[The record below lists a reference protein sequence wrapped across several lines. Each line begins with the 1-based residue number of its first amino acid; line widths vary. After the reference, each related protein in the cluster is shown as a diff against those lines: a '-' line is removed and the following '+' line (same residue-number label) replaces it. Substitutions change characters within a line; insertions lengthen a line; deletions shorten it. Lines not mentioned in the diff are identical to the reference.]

1 MEKTKIE
8 IVLFTLIFIFFGI
21 YFEKKVEVT
30 STNIKSGIKDSSFFS
45 NLKKKKLENNSI
57 TAHNNNQK
65 KNVKSS
71 ISSNSDV
78 YNKKITR
85 LKTEDEKSLDL
96 YRVKPS
102 IILKNNYI
110 RTKPL
115 NIVYIE
121 KSVPYL
127 SNTYISNEGKRKK
140 LGNTSYSFIQKETS
154 ELIDIEVLN
163 DYNSLITV
171 LNGSYTNAK
180 NIYMNSHAYKEM
192 EHYFKELQDD
202 KYNEFRNVIIPLI
215 NNMTELTQQYMKY
228 CEECKEKIA
237 KEMNELHEFIGNF
250 EEVISFTEKISELK
264 KNIKDIKAKLDED
277 FKVIRQK
284 KGEVHDKLSLIM
296 SKKYCTLLYCDKVKP
311 FYGSA
316 VTYYYSKT
324 KKDMSDYTDFLQEAE
339 NFINSDNKLLKIRDK
354 NFYHKKYK
362 YSLKLLIEEINV
374 IISIHKKNKGTIS
387 NNIRV
392 LKYSNSYYSSCKFS
406 SNNIVNIVISPSVMC
421 NENVFVEDWNKKLKI
436 DFENKKKAIYDLF
449 DKIKQ
454 ELWDSINSLVY
465 PQDIESQSVE
475 ITSQSQKLLSDTNSM
490 IYENCETLDDL
501 SYSSPGI
508 PIIKHEI
515 TKLYAEVV
523 THSINMNSS
532 FDLINKKCDSIKS
545 KKNKIETMKASL
557 PLNESKTLNDI
568 TDDVFTTKQNI
579 ERIITSVNDKIEV
592 IQSKHKEISEIKKKI
607 EGLIE
612 QIKTKKGELDE
623 LERKEDEEKEQ
634 YIKKIEH
641 HLKEIEEKVNKLN
654 QFIDLKNKDNEYLKV
669 IENVIDA
676 SSCNNKDEY
685 TKKKEEAKEQWKSA
699 LTYLFGDERIE
710 KKCKDMPV
718 YLSEKKKSN
727 YMIFDLDTINNIFNN
742 LNQKYIEIDNIII
755 ESTTIV
761 NDKIASAESNFIQ
774 LRDRIIKESIED
786 LHNKMN
792 NSFQQFNNIL
802 NSISQN
808 MTNYKANIEKFK
820 ILEDSIEKRKHDIL
834 DKLIEEDS
842 DTLKEDTSTEILN
855 LENVIRETKNLISTN
870 ISDGRSVVYTFQKQF
885 ESYDKIQNY
894 FGILK
899 NNEISDNIN
908 DLKTT
913 IHEIKAD
920 SKLNDYETKY
930 RDETN
935 SIDDSIKKVELSKKV
950 IESFNILNKVI
961 NGSNKNN
968 ESIEYLKTNLRESEE
983 KIDRQILSVN
993 EDNLIEN
1000 QVKGNLLSKLRE
1012 KKNMEDQKRK
1022 IDKLD
1027 KDSKELQKLSLS
1039 FKKTTKSSLTEENIE
1054 AYSGDISKKKK
1065 NLESITDEIYTLKV
1079 GITKLNLE
1087 VDNLINTQ
1095 NNEIADLIYELI
1107 IRLDLDINSKT
1118 KAILGIL
1125 EVTKNSFEKYNS
1137 EEDIK
1142 NIHNEKNGEN
1152 LRAISQNFSNFKDE
1166 INTYNE
1172 NFIKIQN
1179 DSKKEV
1185 DKSDELKY
1193 NNENFDDKRINMKR
1207 YHDNIKKISEN
1218 LDEMEK
1224 ELETSLKNI
1233 NKKKVEY
1240 KKILVI
1246 DILDQISDNKKGG
1259 EKEITI
1265 IDEYK
1270 EKIEELKEKIPDSTE
1285 CELVN
1290 FKYEDYVNNAKK
1302 NKEIII
1308 KLEQEVNSLRE
1319 TVSKDIKEDEINRI
1333 QMEVKKKLNEIIKE
1347 KNKIDNASEALKN
1360 MGKFLMLTKFSIV
1373 MDEIQ
1378 SNVKKVREEEK
1389 NAEKKFIESENIQ
1402 KNILD
1407 DLKKVEE
1414 LQNLLIHNLDE
1425 DSINGSIEKVILIK
1439 DRTES
1444 NSENINMLLTEVEKH
1459 KETSSLY
1466 LNNTIRGREK
1476 IEYLK
1481 KHDNDETQNIT
1492 EAVMQNINNYVHE
1505 SENCSKN
1512 AERHAQETSK
1522 NYTLSL
1528 EYTKEV
1534 NDLLKDSLI
1543 LAEKMKVEM
1552 KKNYVIDMLIE
1563 IQDSYYDNKYILE
1576 RLKERLIKINQE
1588 DINMKCEYEANNEK
1602 SI

>member
-21 YFEKKVEVT
+21 YFEKKIEVT

-57 TAHNNNQK
+57 TTDNNNQK
-65 KNVKSS
+65 KSFKSS
-71 ISSNSDV
+71 ILSNSDT
-78 YNKKITR
+78 YNKKIAR
-85 LKTEDEKSLDL
+85 LKIEDEKSLYL
-96 YRVKPS
+96 YNVKPL

-115 NIVYIE
+115 NTAYVE

-127 SNTYISNEGKRKK
+127 SNIYIYNEGKRSK
-140 LGNTSYSFIQKETS
+140 LGNIPYSFIQKETP

-180 NIYMNSHAYKEM
+180 NTYTRSQSYKEM
-192 EHYFKELQDD
+192 ERYFEEPQDK
-202 KYNEFRNVIIPLI
+202 KYKFKNQIIPLI
-215 NNMTELTQQYMKY
+215 NNLTELTQEYMKY
-228 CEECKEKIA
+228 CEESKEKIE
-237 KEMNELHEFIGNF
+237 KKMNELHEFIGNL
-250 EEVISFTEKISELK
+250 EEVRSFTEKTIELK
-264 KNIKDIKAKLDED
+264 KNIKDIKKKLDED
-277 FKVIRQK
+277 FKAIK
-284 KGEVHDKLSLIM
+284 NNKEEVHDSLSKIM
-296 SKKYCTLLYCDKVKP
+296 RNKYCPFLYCEKVLP
-311 FYGSA
+311 YYGSA
-316 VTYYYSKT
+316 VNHYYNKI
-324 KKDMSDYTDFLQEAE
+324 KKNTSDYTDFLQEAE
-339 NFINSDNKLLKIRDK
+339 HFMNSDNKLLKIKDK
-354 NFYHKKYK
+354 NFYHKRYK

-374 IISIHKKNKGTIS
+374 IISIHKKNKRTIS
-387 NNIRV
+387 NNISIITQ
-392 LKYSNSYYSSCKFS
+392 SNSHYSSCKFS

-421 NENVFVEDWNKKLKI
+421 NENIFIEDWNKKLKI

-465 PQDIESQSVE
+465 PQNIELQSVE

-490 IYENCETLDDL
+490 IYENCEMLDDL

-508 PIIKHEI
+508 STIKHEI
-515 TKLYAEVV
+515 TKLYAEII
-523 THSINMNSS
+523 THNISMNNS
-532 FDLINKKCDSIKS
+532 FDLINQKCDSIKS
-545 KKNKIETMKASL
+545 KKNKIETMKTSL
-557 PLNESKTLNDI
+557 PLNEGKTLSDI

-579 ERIITSVNDKIEV
+579 ERIITSANDKIEV
-592 IQSKHKEISEIKKKI
+592 IQNKYKEISDLKNII

-612 QIKTKKGELDE
+612 QIKTKKRELNE
-623 LERKEDEEKEQ
+623 LERKEDEAKEQ
-634 YIKKIEH
+634 CIKKIEQ
-641 HLKEIEEKVNKLN
+641 HLGHIEEKLNKLN
-654 QFIDLKNKDNEYLKV
+654 QFIDLKDKDNENLKV

-699 LTYLFGDERIE
+699 LIYLFGDERIE
-710 KKCKDMPV
+710 KMCKDMPV
-718 YLSEKKKSN
+718 YLSEKKNLN
-727 YMIFDLDTINNIFNN
+727 YMVYDLDTINNTFDN
-742 LNQKYIEIDNIII
+742 LNQKYIEIDNIVIQ
-755 ESTTIV
+755 STTIMNEKV
-761 NDKIASAESNFIQ
+761 AYAESNFIQ
-774 LRDRIIKESIED
+774 LRDIIIKESIED

-792 NSFQQFNNIL
+792 NSFQQFNNTV

-808 MTNYKANIEKFK
+808 ITNYKANIEKFK
-820 ILEDSIEKRKHDIL
+820 IWEDAIEKKKNDIL
-834 DKLIEEDS
+834 DKFVEENS
-842 DTLKEDTSTEILN
+842 DILKEDTSTEILN
-855 LENVIRETKNLISTN
+855 LEKVIRETKNLISTK
-870 ISDGRSVVYTFQKQF
+870 ISDGRSVLCTFQKQF
-885 ESYDKIQNY
+885 ELYDKIQNY

-899 NNEISDNIN
+899 NNEISNN
-908 DLKTT
+908 LNFLKTT
-913 IHEIKAD
+913 IHKINAD
-920 SKLNDYETKY
+920 RVLDDYDTKY
-930 RDETN
+930 KNETS
-935 SIDDSIKKVELSKKV
+935 SIDDSIKNVELSKKV

-968 ESIEYLKTNLRESEE
+968 ESIECLKTNLKESEE
-983 KIDRQILSVN
+983 KIDRQIISVN

-1000 QVKGNLLSKLRE
+1000 QVKENLLSKLKE

-1027 KDSKELQKLSLS
+1027 KDSKELQESSLS
-1039 FKKTTKSSLTEENIE
+1039 FKETTKSSLTEENIE
-1054 AYSGDISKKKK
+1054 AYSRDISKKKEK
-1065 NLESITDEIYTLKV
+1065 LESITGEIHTLKV
-1079 GITKLNLE
+1079 GIMNLNLE
-1087 VDNLINTQ
+1087 VENIINIQ
-1095 NNEIADLIYELI
+1095 NNEIADLIYKLI
-1107 IRLDLDINSKT
+1107 IKLDLDINSKI
-1118 KAILGIL
+1118 KASLGIL
-1125 EVTKNSFEKYNS
+1125 EETKNSFEKYNS
-1137 EEDIK
+1137 EKDIK
-1142 NIHNEKNGEN
+1142 NIHNEKNREN
-1152 LRAISQNFSNFKDE
+1152 LRVVSQNFINFKDE

-1172 NFIKIQN
+1172 KFIKIQS
-1179 DSKKEV
+1179 DSKNEV
-1185 DKSDELKY
+1185 DNSDKLKQ
-1193 NNENFDDKRINMKR
+1193 NNENFNNKRVSMKR
-1207 YHDNIKKISEN
+1207 YYDNIKNISEN
-1218 LDEMEK
+1218 LGEMEK

-1233 NKKKVEY
+1233 NKKKIEY

-1259 EKEITI
+1259 EKEVTI

-1270 EKIEELKEKIPDSTE
+1270 GKIEELKKKIPDTTE

-1290 FKYEDYVNNAKK
+1290 FKYEDYVINAKK
-1302 NKEIII
+1302 NKEVIN

-1407 DLKKVEE
+1407 DLKKVGE

-1425 DSINGSIEKVILIK
+1425 DSINGSIEKIILIK

-1528 EYTKEV
+1528 EY
-1534 NDLLKDSLI
+1534 
-1543 LAEKMKVEM
+1543 
-1552 KKNYVIDMLIE
+1552 
-1563 IQDSYYDNKYILE
+1563 
-1576 RLKERLIKINQE
+1576 
-1588 DINMKCEYEANNEK
+1588 
-1602 SI
+1602 